1 MGRCPGELSWVNQLK
16 GAGVQITLAD
26 YRTLAALNVE
36 DLILFNE
43 AEAQR
48 AEDAAELGRKPVE
61 DH

>member
-1 MGRCPGELSWVNQLK
+1 MK

-36 DLILFNE
+36 DMILFNE

-48 AEDAAELGRKPVE
+48 AEDAAELGRKGGE
-61 DH
+61 